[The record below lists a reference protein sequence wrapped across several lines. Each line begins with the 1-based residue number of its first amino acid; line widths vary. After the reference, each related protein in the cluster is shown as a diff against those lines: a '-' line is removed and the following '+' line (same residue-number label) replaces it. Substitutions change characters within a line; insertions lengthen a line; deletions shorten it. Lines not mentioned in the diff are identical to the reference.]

1 MKLLSN
7 IKVNDS
13 SYFRYKLFDDLR
25 KEHNLKLCLIKDLRI
40 GLKYIYIPNGFL
52 LSEIKKY
59 NFKELSLRNMLQSE
73 NTTTYNQ
80 YKSSIKRMVKNKE
93 IFIKEL

>member
-7 IKVNDS
+7 IKAND
-13 SYFRYKLFDDLR
+13 YAYNNMQNDLR

-40 GLKYIYIPNGFL
+40 GLKYIYIPTGFL

>member
-7 IKVNDS
+7 IKANDY
-13 SYFRYKLFDDLR
+13 SYNSLQQDLR
-25 KEHNLKLCLIKDLRI
+25 KHHNLKVCLIKDLKI
-40 GLKYIYIPNGFL
+40 GLKYIHIPTGFL

-73 NTTTYNQ
+73 NTDTYNQ
-80 YKSSIKRMVKNKE
+80 YKSSIKRMVKNRE
-93 IFIKEL
+93 IYIKEL

>member
-1 MKLLSN
+1 LKLLSN
-7 IKVNDS
+7 IKANDY
-13 SYFRYKLFDDLR
+13 SYNNLHNDLR
-25 KEHNLKLCLIKDLRI
+25 KEHNLRLCLIKDLKI
-40 GLKYIYIPNGFL
+40 GLKYIHIPTGFL

-80 YKSSIKRMVKNKE
+80 YKNSIKRMVKNRE